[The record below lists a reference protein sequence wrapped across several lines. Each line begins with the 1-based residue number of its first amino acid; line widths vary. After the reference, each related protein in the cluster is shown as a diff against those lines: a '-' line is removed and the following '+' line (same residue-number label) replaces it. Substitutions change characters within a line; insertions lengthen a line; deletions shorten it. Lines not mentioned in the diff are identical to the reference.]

1 MFTGIIEE
9 TGKIVKIENN
19 NKFQTFRI
27 SAKNIL
33 RKKKPGQSIAV
44 NGACMTIKEIKKDV
58 FVFDAIPESLEKTN
72 LKTLK
77 KGNIVNLESSLK
89 MGQELDG
96 HMVQGHVD
104 CAGTVASLSEAKKHT
119 VLRIQ
124 YPPSIGKYMALKGSI
139 TINGVSLTISDL
151 SKDTFS
157 VDLIPFTLKKTN
169 LSKLKKGDKVNLE
182 TDMIAKYLNSILNGQ
197 K

>member
-1 MFTGIIEE
+1 
-9 TGKIVKIENN
+9 
-19 NKFQTFRI
+19 
-27 SAKNIL
+27 
-33 RKKKPGQSIAV
+33 
-44 NGACMTIKEIKKDV
+44 MTIKDIKKNI
-58 FVFDAIPESLEKTN
+58 FAFDAIPESLEKTN

-77 KGNIVNLESSLK
+77 KNDIVNLESSLK

-104 CAGTVASLSEAKKHT
+104 CIGTVESLSGAKKHT
-119 VLRIQ
+119 ILRVQ
-124 YPPSIGKYMALKGSI
+124 YPSSIGKYMALKGSI

-157 VDLIPFTLKKTN
+157 ADLIPFTLKKTN

-182 TDMIAKYLNSILNGQ
+182 TDMIAKYLNSLLNGQ